1 MAIAIYN
8 TLSRKAEEFKPI
20 RSGEVRMYVCGVTVY
35 DECHIG
41 HARSAFI
48 FDVIRRYFKY
58 RGYNVKLVKNITD
71 VDDKIIEKAREEVA
85 ALDSPLKELNLNDA
99 VKRIADRYTQ
109 RFYED
114 MELLDIDRADEEPK
128 ATEHIQDMIKMIEVL
143 IKNGYAYKSDGDVYF
158 EVRKY
163 NKYGQL
169 SHQNLDEMLEGAR
182 VEVSEKKKDPLDFA
196 LWKAAKENEPKW
208 EAPWG
213 WGRPGWHIECS
224 VMSTKYL
231 GDNFDIHGGGRD
243 LIFPHH
249 ENEIAQ
255 SECATG
261 KQFANYWIHNGL
273 LTINGEKM
281 SKSAGNFVTIK
292 DVLNRYSFDILK
304 LFFLGT
310 HYSHPIDFSWEKM
323 EEKRKA
329 LNRIIIFLKTVKKR
343 EDDEESLIKTD
354 LKKKI
359 SSEELRNE
367 IKKARANF
375 EKAMDDDFNMPNAIA
390 ALFEIVNVCNK
401 VLYDTSYNKGYLL
414 ALTYARQTIEEF
426 GNILG
431 LFFKESPLTVPEED
445 IKILVNMREELRKQK
460 MFEKADQVRK
470 ELEEKGIILEDEKDG
485 THWRR
490 KA

>member
-8 TLSRKAEEFKPI
+8 TLSRKVEEFKPI

-48 FDVIRRYFKY
+48 FDVIRCYFKY
-58 RGYNVKLVKNITD
+58 RGYNVKFVKNITD

-85 ALDSPLKELNLNDA
+85 ASDSPLKELNLNDA

-128 ATEHIQDMIKMIEVL
+128 ATEHIQDMIEMIEVL

-169 SHQNLDEMLEGAR
+169 SNQNLDEMLEGAR
-182 VEVSEKKKDPLDFA
+182 VDVGEKKKDPLDFA

-231 GDNFDIHGGGRD
+231 GDSFDIHGGGRD

-281 SKSAGNFVTIK
+281 SKSAGNYVTIK
-292 DVLNRYSFDILK
+292 DALNRYSSDVLK
-304 LFFLGT
+304 LFFLGA

-323 EEKRKA
+323 EATKNAYERFVILFNKIDREIGRRE
-329 LNRIIIFLKTVKKR
+329 NISTSGGNTFNMDIFKVQQR
-343 EDDEESLIKTD
+343 FEET
-354 LKKKI
+354 
-359 SSEELRNE
+359 
-367 IKKARANF
+367 
-375 EKAMDDDFNMPNAIA
+375 MDDDFNTPLAIGALFDLANLSNKLLDKKPDGYIFMLKNGVDILKKLGGVLGLAFDIPKKEKSELWIETAIA
-390 ALFEIVNVCNK
+390 L
-401 VLYDTSYNKGYLL
+401 
-414 ALTYARQTIEEF
+414 
-426 GNILG
+426 
-431 LFFKESPLTVPEED
+431 
-445 IKILVNMREELRKQK
+445 REKLRKEGK
-460 MFEKADQVRK
+460 FREADKIREDLK
-470 ELEEKGIILEDEKDG
+470 HKGIILEDEKDG
-485 THWRR
+485 THWRQ